1 MAKEKKTKEK
11 SVEKK
16 NEKKAL
22 VLPLL
27 SPRVTEKAS
36 MLAEGDVYT
45 FNVHKDASKSEVA
58 KAVFASF
65 KVKPVRV
72 NILSIKKKAV
82 KVRGKVGV
90 RGGGR
95 KAVVYLKKGDKIEFV

>member
-11 SVEKK
+11 KETKK
-16 NEKKAL
+16 KELAK
-22 VLPLL
+22 PII

-36 MLAEGDVYT
+36 MLSESNVYT
-45 FNVHKDASKSEVA
+45 FNVEKGATKSEVA

-72 NILSIKKKAV
+72 NILSVEKKTV
-82 KVRGKVGV
+82 RVRGKLGV

-95 KAVVYLKKGDKIEFV
+95 KALVYLKKGDKIEFV

>member
-11 SVEKK
+11 KEAKK
-16 NEKKAL
+16 ELSK
-22 VLPLL
+22 PII

-36 MLAEGDVYT
+36 MLAEGNIYT
-45 FNVHKDASKSEVA
+45 FNVEKGATKNEVA
-58 KAVFASF
+58 KAIFASF

-72 NILSIKKKAV
+72 NILAIEKKT
-82 KVRGKVGV
+82 VRFRGRPGV

-95 KAVVYLKKGDKIEFV
+95 KALVYLKKGDKIEFV